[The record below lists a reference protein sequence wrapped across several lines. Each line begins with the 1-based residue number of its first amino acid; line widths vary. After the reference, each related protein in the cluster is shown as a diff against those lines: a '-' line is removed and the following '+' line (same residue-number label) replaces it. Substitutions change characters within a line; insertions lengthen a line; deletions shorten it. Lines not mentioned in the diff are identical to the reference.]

1 MHKILY
7 IENYT
12 FSKII
17 IGQDGDNLTCVKWKM
32 HGNGEAMTDSYVCI
46 DLETTGLNPKT
57 DRIIEIGV
65 VKMEN
70 NVVVDEWETFV
81 NPDRKLEE
89 RIIELTGI
97 HDEQLSSAPKIEE
110 VLPRLLE
117 MTEGFVLLGH
127 SVLFDY
133 SFVKKAAVN
142 QKMTFERYG
151 IDTLKIA
158 RKYLADLG
166 SRSLPCLCRHYGIDH
181 SAHRALHDARA
192 TNELYRKLTEQFYN
206 KEETEGDKSLF
217 CPKKLCYQAKRD
229 TPITIPQKEQLY
241 KLVDRHKLILDY
253 DIEKLTR
260 SEASRRIDQL
270 LAEYGR

>member
-1 MHKILY
+1 
-7 IENYT
+7 
-12 FSKII
+12 
-17 IGQDGDNLTCVKWKM
+17 
-32 HGNGEAMTDSYVCI
+32 MTDSYACI

-57 DRIIEIGV
+57 DKIIEIGI
-65 VKMEN
+65 VKVEEN
-70 NVVVDEWETFV
+70 RIVKEWETLV

-97 HDEQLSSAPKIEE
+97 RNEQLSSAPSIEE
-110 VLPRLLE
+110 VLPQLLDIV
-117 MTEGFVLLGH
+117 GDSVLLGH

-142 QKMTFERYG
+142 RRLSFERTG

-158 RKYLADLG
+158 RKYLADLE
-166 SRSLPCLCRHYGIDH
+166 SRSLPCLCKHYGIRH
-181 SAHRALHDARA
+181 NAHRALHDAKA
-192 TNELYRKLTEQFYN
+192 TVELYRKLVEQFYDR
-206 KEETEGDKSLF
+206 EEAEGDKSLF
-217 CPKKLCYQAKRD
+217 RPKKLCYQAKRD

-241 KLVDRHKLILDY
+241 KLVDRHKLIIDY